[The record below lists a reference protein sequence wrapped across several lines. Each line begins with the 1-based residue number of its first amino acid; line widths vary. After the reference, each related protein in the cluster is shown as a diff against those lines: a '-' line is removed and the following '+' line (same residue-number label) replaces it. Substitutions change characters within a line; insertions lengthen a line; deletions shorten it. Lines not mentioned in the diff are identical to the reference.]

1 MIHYVAEHARPIRRE
16 PGTFWLSR
24 LRKGPGMQYRNSIF
38 GNLLKP
44 IDRRQFRGIVE
55 RHDGDA
61 YDKSFKSWDHLVTLV
76 GAQLGRIASLRG
88 VEVAFNANSHQHY
101 HLGVGKVARSTLSDA
116 NARRPVGVFADT
128 FAMLAEKA
136 DRHTRMEGAEMIRLI
151 DSSPVPLGKMCKWAK
166 WNGRIRGM
174 KMHVVYHPGNDVP
187 RCVEITESIIN
198 DVEIG
203 RQTELEAGATYVF
216 DKGYYHFDWWK
227 KINAAKAFFV
237 TRVKVN
243 TRLRMTKS
251 RYVRKTIGDGF
262 RIIADA
268 DVVLASKGDSK
279 LAIPLR
285 RIKVRR
291 DKGGLITLVTNDLKR
306 TAVEIAALYKR
317 RWQIELL
324 FRWIKQHLN
333 LRKFIGNNDNAIRLQ
348 VIAAMIAYLLL
359 RLARRLNSLRMLDL
373 RFAELVC
380 QRLFMRSP
388 IAEIDKPPPVNPSK
402 PKPSFSLDQLGFAYA

>member
-16 PGTFWLSR
+16 PDTFWLSR
-24 LRKGPGMQYRNSIF
+24 LRKGPGMRYRTSIF
-38 GNLLKP
+38 GDLLKP

-55 RHDGDA
+55 RHRGDA

-76 GAQLGRIASLRG
+76 GAQLGCVASLRG

-116 NARRPVGVFADT
+116 NARRPVGIFAET
-128 FAMLAEKA
+128 FAMLAAKA
-136 DRHTRMEGAEMIRLI
+136 DRHTRVEGTEMIRLI
-151 DSSPVPLGKMCKWAK
+151 DSSPVPLGKMCKWAE

-174 KMHVVYHPGNDVP
+174 KMHTIYQPEGKCP
-187 RCVEITESIIN
+187 RCVEITPATVN

-203 RQTELEAGATYVF
+203 RQTELEAGVTYVF
-216 DKGYYHFDWWK
+216 DKGYYHFGWWK
-227 KINAAKAFFV
+227 KINDARAFFV
-237 TRVKVN
+237 TRTKVS
-243 TRLRMTKS
+243 TRLRATKF

-262 RIIADA
+262 KIISDA
-268 DVVLASKGDSK
+268 DVVLASKGDSS
-279 LAIPLR
+279 LPIPLR

-291 DKGGLITLVTNDLKR
+291 DKGGVITLITNDLQR
-306 TAVEIAALYKR
+306 TAVEIAALYKS

-333 LRKFIGNNDNAIRLQ
+333 LRKFMGKNDNAIRLQ
-348 VIAAMIAYLLL
+348 ILAAMIAYLLL
-359 RLARRLNSLRMLDL
+359 RIARRLNSLKMQDL

-388 IAEIDKPPPVNPSK
+388 IAKIDRPPPVNPSK
-402 PKPSFSLDQLGFAYA
+402 PKPRFSPDQLGFAYA